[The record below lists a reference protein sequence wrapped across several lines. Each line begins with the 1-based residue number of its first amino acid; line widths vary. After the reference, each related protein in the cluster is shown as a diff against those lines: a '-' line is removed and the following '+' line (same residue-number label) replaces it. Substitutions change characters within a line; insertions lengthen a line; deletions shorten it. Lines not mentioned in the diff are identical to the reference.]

1 MSLADELQKLE
12 QLHRSG
18 ALSDAEFA
26 KAKDTLMN
34 APPQAHAYVVQ
45 AEPVMTEAEREK
57 QTREWAMI
65 LHLSLFSGY
74 VVPGGGLV
82 VPIVIWQV
90 KKSELPGIDAHGKI
104 VVNWI
109 ISFIIYAL
117 PCFILSF
124 FLIGIPFLIALMII
138 GIIFPIIGGI
148 KASNGELWKYPL
160 SIPFFT

>member
-12 QLHRSG
+12 QMHRSG

-34 APPQAHAYVVQ
+34 PPPHVQAHAVE
-45 AEPVMTEAEREK
+45 AMPVMTEAEREK
-57 QTREWAMI
+57 ETRQWALF
-65 LHLSLFSGY
+65 LHLSLLAGH
-74 VVPGGGLV
+74 VVPVAGLV

-90 KKSELPGIDAHGKI
+90 KKTDLPGIDVHGKI

-109 ISFIIYAL
+109 ISFIIYAAG
-117 PCFILSF
+117 CFALAF
-124 FLIGIPFLIALMII
+124 VLIGIPLLIALGII

-160 SIPFFT
+160 SIPFIT